1 MNTHTTTH
9 KAKIR
14 HLCSCLVLCLHLASG
29 SVTGLCEHSVTEEH
43 LLILRKLI
51 MNQVQN
57 GCSIT
62 YWFTERQ
69 NLSEICYIK
78 AAFPYILVLLNTHF
92 TYEEGSDNYN
102 YTNTL
107 KDMIYNIYSHECIPH
122 INEEIE
128 ENPQK
133 FARMYTSL
141 SREGLQKTAEVFQ
154 MYKRLMSKSDNPVDW
169 NCQDEYAKNFPE
181 STTATY
187 TQTTGAP
194 DCQCSCQHPL
204 KASSTPTAS
213 STSPSHTQSGA
224 YINKNESF
232 RASEPTVS
240 DEAQNSTPNQ
250 IFATPPALEPFT
262 GLHTK
267 SEHFTEQHSLPV
279 HEESANFIISPTPNL
294 IYNSSNSSIAEESE
308 QQSITTS
315 SELPSIPT
323 RTVLQSETSQPSEK
337 NNTTLISDRNPV
349 LVLAKRSLGSREQE
363 TPSVTYSKLLW
374 SWIAETKGI
383 RKNTKVKLLEISS
396 EETEHVEHNSPTQ
409 PQMHH
414 HIDKPLP
421 GFKNISKEPD
431 CKDLRCQKATEDRS
445 DQRSRNL
452 IKRHLGEKEY
462 QFVNIPTYTMF
473 MTSSACL
480 LLLFTTALFYCRKQI
495 KDLQEEDRTIHL

>member
-1 MNTHTTTH
+1 MQRTFQNLPLQLTPKPQVTWMSKTIYILV
-9 KAKIR
+9 IR
-14 HLCSCLVLCLHLASG
+14 HIVMLLFNVTGIEYQIYCITWSDCLVLGAS
-29 SVTGLCEHSVTEEH
+29 
-43 LLILRKLI
+43 
-51 MNQVQN
+51 
-57 GCSIT
+57 
-62 YWFTERQ
+62 
-69 NLSEICYIK
+69 
-78 AAFPYILVLLNTHF
+78 
-92 TYEEGSDNYN
+92 
-102 YTNTL
+102 
-107 KDMIYNIYSHECIPH
+107 
-122 INEEIE
+122 
-128 ENPQK
+128 
-133 FARMYTSL
+133 
-141 SREGLQKTAEVFQ
+141 
-154 MYKRLMSKSDNPVDW
+154 
-169 NCQDEYAKNFPE
+169 
-181 STTATY
+181 
-187 TQTTGAP
+187 

-224 YINKNESF
+224 NINKNESS

-240 DEAQNSTPNQ
+240 DEAQNLTPNQ
-250 IFATPPALEPFT
+250 IFATPPAPEPFT

-294 IYNSSNSSIAEESE
+294 IYNSSHSSIAEESE

-421 GFKNISKEPD
+421 GFKNTSKNPA
-431 CKDLRCQKATEDRS
+431 CKGDVYF
-445 DQRSRNL
+445 N
-452 IKRHLGEKEY
+452 
-462 QFVNIPTYTMF
+462 
-473 MTSSACL
+473 
-480 LLLFTTALFYCRKQI
+480 
-495 KDLQEEDRTIHL
+495 